1 MYFDILVFFIIFETL
16 LQYLELKGWPFK
28 NIQILLFV
36 LCLLTI
42 RTVENFAWITLAQK
56 SLKMN
61 IEID

>member
-16 LQYLELKGWPFK
+16 LQYLELKGGPFK
-28 NIQILLFV
+28 NIQILLFA

-42 RTVENFAWITLAQK
+42 RTVENFAWIMLAQK